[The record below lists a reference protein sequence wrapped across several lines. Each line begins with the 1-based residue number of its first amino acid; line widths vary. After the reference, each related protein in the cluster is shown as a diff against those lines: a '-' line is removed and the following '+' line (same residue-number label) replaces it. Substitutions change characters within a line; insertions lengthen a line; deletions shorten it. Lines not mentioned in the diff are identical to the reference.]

1 MTTTYLNTKIKHLPN
16 DLQKEVNSFVDYLL
30 TKTKAKSQKKQP
42 VFGSG
47 KGKIV
52 LSKDFDEALDD
63 FNEYQ

>member
-16 DLQKEVNSFVDYLL
+16 ELQKELNSYVDYLL
-30 TKTKAKSQKKQP
+30 TKAKAKSEKKQP

-47 KGKIV
+47 KGKIA
-52 LSKDFDEALDD
+52 LSQDFDEALDD